1 MSIHEGH
8 YDPVGMWVMDGC
20 FSAVSATRRRIGT
33 LEVQDLIELNYRDY
47 LQAPLQ
53 PLQDDLESQTYETFE
68 KDVTKYT
75 TYEEAV
81 RRALLDR
88 VPEAEA
94 ETKTTVV
101 MVVGAGEDCVC
112 GSNCGETPY
121 HLLVTRWISTPA
133 L

>member
-1 MSIHEGH
+1 M
-8 YDPVGMWVMDGC
+8 
-20 FSAVSATRRRIGT
+20 
-33 LEVQDLIELNYRDY
+33 QDLLELNYRDY

-68 KDVTKYT
+68 KDVTKYA

-94 ETKTTVV
+94 EAKTSVI
-101 MVVGAGEDCVC
+101 MVVGAGGDNKGEREHSVLHMVCSLCV
-112 GSNCGETPY
+112 
-121 HLLVTRWISTPA
+121 
-133 L
+133 